1 MDQYRGAPYNPF
13 APTFGG
19 GQTVD
24 EAKIPQIDFP
34 QAVAPIT
41 EESTMDKIG
50 DVAIEKGGD
59 YAADKGG
66 AFLEKGLK
74 GIFSKGAAFTPGAAS
89 AGPMGYLQTAAG
101 NTIGG
106 GAASA
111 AAQGGAKG
119 AAGAGAGA
127 TAAGGGALAGIGA
140 AMAPV
145 LPFVIGAMA
154 LKSIFKK

>member
-24 EAKIPQIDFP
+24 EAEIPQIDFP

-50 DVAIEKGGD
+50 DVALEKGGD

-66 AFLEKGLK
+66 DMLTNYIGGKG
-74 GIFSKGAAFTPGAAS
+74 GTAPFTAGAKA

-106 GAASA
+106 AATGTAAS
-111 AAQGGAKG
+111 
-119 AAGAGAGA
+119 
-127 TAAGGGALAGIGA
+127 TGALTGIGA

-154 LKSIFKK
+154 LKAIFKK

>member
-1 MDQYRGAPYNPF
+1 MPMDQYRGAPYNPF
-13 APTFGG
+13 APTFLSGS
-19 GQTVD
+19 TVD
-24 EAKIPQIDFP
+24 EAKIPQIENP
-34 QAVAPIT
+34 QAIAPIT

-50 DVAIEKGGD
+50 DVALEKGGNM
-59 YAADKGG
+59 AADKGG
-66 AFLEKGLK
+66 DMLTNALAGGKG
-74 GIFSKGAAFTPGAAS
+74 GTAPFTAGAKA

-106 GAASA
+106 AATGAAAS
-111 AAQGGAKG
+111 
-119 AAGAGAGA
+119 
-127 TAAGGGALAGIGA
+127 GGALAGMGA

>member
-13 APTFGG
+13 APTLGG
-19 GQTVD
+19 GQTVN
-24 EAKIPQIDFP
+24 EVEIPQIDFP
-34 QAVAPIT
+34 QGVAPIT

-50 DVAIEKGGD
+50 DVALEKGGN

-66 AFLEKGLK
+66 DMLTNALAGGKG
-74 GIFSKGAAFTPGAAS
+74 GTAPFTAGAKA

-101 NTIGG
+101 NTVG
-106 GAASA
+106 GAATGA
-111 AAQGGAKG
+111 AATGA
-119 AAGAGAGA
+119 
-127 TAAGGGALAGIGA
+127 AAGGGALAGIGA
-140 AMAPV
+140 AMAPI

>member
-50 DVAIEKGGD
+50 DVALEKGGN

-66 AFLEKGLK
+66 DMLTNYIGGKG
-74 GIFSKGAAFTPGAAS
+74 GTAPFTAGAKA

-101 NTIGG
+101 NTVG
-106 GAASA
+106 GAATGA
-111 AAQGGAKG
+111 AAS
-119 AAGAGAGA
+119 
-127 TAAGGGALAGIGA
+127 GGALAGMGA
-140 AMAPV
+140 AIAPV

>member
-1 MDQYRGAPYNPF
+1 MPMDQYRGEPYNPF
-13 APTFGG
+13 APTFLSGSAG
-19 GQTVD
+19 N
-24 EAKIPQIDFP
+24 EAKIPQIEYPD
-34 QAVAPIT
+34 AIAPIT

-50 DVAIEKGGD
+50 DVALEKGGNM
-59 YAADKGG
+59 AADKGG

-74 GIFSKGAAFTPGAAS
+74 GIFSKGAAFSPGAAS
-89 AGPMGYLQTAAG
+89 AGPMGFLQTAAG
-101 NTIGG
+101 NTLGG

-119 AAGAGAGA
+119 AAGAGA
-127 TAAGGGALAGIGA
+127 TAAGGAGMAGLAA
-140 AMAPV
+140 AAAPI